1 MKSVKKNKE
10 MRRAFG
16 VAALVI
22 VTLSLLGGT
31 LAKYTKEGNVEDSAR
46 VAKFSVTAEGDT
58 DHLFSATGMY
68 DNWTAVPT
76 FDASGGIDNKPNLED
91 SVESKKNPK
100 DKVLAPGTSGYAV
113 IEVGNTASEVD
124 VDYKTSLTI
133 TNAGN
138 IPLEYSYAAGEKG
151 TQLTASA
158 WSSTPPTAGTI
169 NGTIAKGTTENH
181 EVYIFWRWAFEK
193 GNDDAEIALNDA
205 ADTTLGEAGTATV
218 NIKATTNVTQVD

>member
-31 LAKYTKEGNVEDSAR
+31 LAKYTKEAKVDDSAR
-46 VAKFSVTAEGDT
+46 VAKFNVTAVGKT
-58 DHLFSATGMY
+58 DNLFSATGMY
-68 DNWTAVPT
+68 DDWTAVPV
-76 FDASGGIDNKPNLED
+76 FDTSGGITNQPLLED
-91 SVESKKNPK
+91 SVESNKDPK

-113 IEVGNTASEVD
+113 IEVGSTASEVD
-124 VDYKTSLTI
+124 VKYTTDLEI
-133 TNAGN
+133 TNAGS
-138 IPLEYSYAAGEKG
+138 IPLEYSYATGKQG
-151 TQLTASA
+151 TALTASA

-193 GNDDAEIALNDA
+193 GSDDAGIAVNDA
-205 ADTTLGEAGTATV
+205 ADTTLGETGNATV
-218 NIKATTNVTQVD
+218 NIKATTNVTQID

>member
-31 LAKYTKEGNVEDSAR
+31 LAKYTKEAKVDDSAR
-46 VAKFSVTAEGDT
+46 VAKFNVTAVGKT
-58 DHLFSATGMY
+58 DNLFSATGMY
-68 DNWTAVPT
+68 DDWKAVPA

-91 SVESKKNPK
+91 SVESNNKT

-113 IEVGNTASEVD
+113 IEVGSTASEVD
-124 VDYKTSLTI
+124 VKYTTDLEI
-133 TNAGN
+133 TNAGS
-138 IPLEYSYAAGEKG
+138 IPLEYSYATGKQG
-151 TQLTASA
+151 TALTASA

-193 GNDDAEIALNDA
+193 GSDDAEIAVNDA
-205 ADTTLGEAGTATV
+205 ADTTLGEAGNATV
-218 NIKATTNVTQVD
+218 NIKATTNVTQID